1 MNERTERFP
10 AQRQFRP
17 KRGDAGSAVL
27 LYVIGGILVVA
38 ALIAVLGFVTGF
50 FGRSGKSPMTNA
62 SDRKTAGRYC
72 LLFRSDKRV
81 FSPEEAEQAV
91 EQVKSCGG
99 KDAQPVLL
107 ASVLYQY
114 QAGTRQGFFFPKILA
129 GFDPDADASA
139 FGLKHMVKEGEYSL
153 ERGEIGIGQT
163 LADVFGLKVGDKVV
177 LHSPGRLSKL
187 FERDPGNSGRFR
199 VVQEKTEYYIPGEYT
214 VSFIFS
220 SGGHDFDRDIIF
232 MSLYDADDLFG
243 LEWDSATHVCVRL
256 DPTLHLDDF
265 KGRILQ
271 NDSQK
276 GLRFVSEMPTKEE
289 DRIKQDLII
298 MNPGYAFL
306 QRLTRLY
313 AGERPATQN

>member
-72 LLFRSDKRV
+72 LLFRSDNRV
-81 FSPEEAEQAV
+81 FTEEEAAQAV

-99 KDAQPVLL
+99 KDVQPVLL

-114 QAGTRQGFFFPKILA
+114 QAGTRHGFFFPKILA

-153 ERGEIGIGQT
+153 GRGEIGIGQN
-163 LADVFGLKVGDKVV
+163 LANEFRLMVGDKVV

-199 VVQEKTEYYIPGEYT
+199 VVQEKTEYYIPGEST

-220 SGGHDFDRDIIF
+220 SGGQDFDNIIF
-232 MSLYDADDLFG
+232 MSLEDADQLFG
-243 LEWDSATHVCVRL
+243 LDWGSTTHVCVRL

-276 GLRFVSEMPTKEE
+276 GLRFVSEIPTKEE
-289 DRIKQDLII
+289 DPIKEDLII
-298 MNPGYAFL
+298 VDPAYAFL